1 MTILFYCI
9 ICRRGIGTNGVGD
22 AIGNE
27 LTGDESD
34 DDGDAAGRFMT
45 GRFIIVLVFITICV
59 VLPTLCDGEGQERRP
74 ARGGVLLAADK
85 FNIKQGCVT

>member
-1 MTILFYCI
+1 M
-9 ICRRGIGTNGVGD
+9 GD

-27 LTGDESD
+27 LAGDESD
-34 DDGDAAGRFMT
+34 DDGDAGRFMT
-45 GRFIIVLVFITICV
+45 GRFIIVFVFITICV

-85 FNIKQGCVT
+85 FIIKQGCVT